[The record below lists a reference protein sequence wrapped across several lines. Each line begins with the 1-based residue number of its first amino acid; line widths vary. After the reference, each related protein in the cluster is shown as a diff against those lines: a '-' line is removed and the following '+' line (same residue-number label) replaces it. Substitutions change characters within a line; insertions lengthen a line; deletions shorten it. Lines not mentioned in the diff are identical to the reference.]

1 MGTVKRAIWASIIT
15 VCLVGIASANWADSF
30 DGGKLNLT
38 WQFLSFPQ
46 VTGTF
51 KQTVTPGEAGN
62 YYLAFKETLMS
73 SKGGAAFAAGFGS
86 SEKFKDVR
94 VGATVNVVG
103 DACRNYYGLLARGSY
118 IIDPDGKLTGVAP
131 GVVADCYIMH
141 VNYEGGPANLN
152 INLEKVI
159 QNQNIMAQDFGAIVP
174 SVVNAHSF
182 YAELDVVGAG
192 PVYVTGSLYE
202 YKGGPLVAQAT
213 MIDTDAHD
221 AWEDANK
228 RDKVFTEGL
237 SGIFAQNEHDAPV
250 GFYDTWDDVSSVS
263 DGPAA
268 VLLGPANGATGVS
281 IRPVLS
287 WVEASFATGRQV
299 WFGTPGNLQLVDPA
313 PVGKT
318 FNPGL
323 LEPGQTY
330 QWRVDQ
336 LGPKGI
342 VVTGFTWQFT
352 TGQTLVIDDFES
364 YTGNAQIVTTW
375 VDNILDA
382 GFDYT
387 FVDTATVFQGKQA
400 LRLEYQNQFDPFLTE
415 ATRTFDTPQ
424 DWTVAWGWT
433 RGPQWS
439 VDRLSFTFRGK
450 KDNVEQ
456 PLYLRVED
464 AAGKQATITHPA
476 TYAVQSETWRSWD
489 VALSEISKAGVN
501 LKTVQ
506 KLTVGVGNGKDSGQA
521 KATNDVDT
529 LYIDNLRLGFSSQ

>member
-1 MGTVKRAIWASIIT
+1 MG
-15 VCLVGIASANWADSF
+15 LVGIASANWADSF
-30 DGGKLNLT
+30 DGGKLNLN

-51 KQTVTPGEAGN
+51 KQTITPGEAGN
-62 YYLAFKETLMS
+62 YYLAFKETVTS

-86 SEKFKDVR
+86 AEKFKDVR
-94 VGATVNVVG
+94 VGATVNVTG
-103 DACRNYYGLLARGSY
+103 DACHYYYGLLARGSY
-118 IIDPDGKLTGVAP
+118 IIDSDGKLTGVAP

-159 QNQNIMAQDFGAIVP
+159 QNQNIMAQDFGAVVP
-174 SVVNAHSF
+174 DVINAHSF

-213 MIDTDAHD
+213 MIDTDAKD

-237 SGIFAQNEHDAPV
+237 SGIFAQNEHDTPV

-268 VLLGPANGATGVS
+268 VLLGPANKATDVS
-281 IRPVLS
+281 LHPILS

-313 PVGKT
+313 PAGKT
-318 FNPGL
+318 FDPGL
-323 LEPGQTY
+323 LEAGQTY
-330 QWRVDQ
+330 QWRVDEV
-336 LGPKGI
+336 GPNGT

-352 TGQTLVIDDFES
+352 VGQALTIDDFES
-364 YTGNAQIVTTW
+364 YTGNAQIATIW
-375 VDNILDA
+375 VDNIPGA
-382 GFDYT
+382 GFDYYLRRT
-387 FVDTATVFQGKQA
+387 GTVS
-400 LRLEYQNQFDPFLTE
+400 
-415 ATRTFDTPQ
+415 TRASRPC
-424 DWTVAWGWT
+424 GWSART
-433 RGPQWS
+433 SSIRSSPRPRGRSIRRSGCDGPAGASSPAGQT
-439 VDRLSFTFRGK
+439 LSFTFRGK

-456 PLYLRVED
+456 PMYLRVED
-464 AAGKQATITHPA
+464 ATASRPPSPIPRPTRSSPRRGAPGTSLYPRSARPA
-476 TYAVQSETWRSWD
+476 WTSRASRS
-489 VALSEISKAGVN
+489 
-501 LKTVQ
+501 
-506 KLTVGVGNGKDSGQA
+506 
-521 KATNDVDT
+521 
-529 LYIDNLRLGFSSQ
+529 

>member
-1 MGTVKRAIWASIIT
+1 MGTVKRAMWASIIT
-15 VCLVGIASANWADSF
+15 VCLGGAVYANWSDSF
-30 DGGKLNLT
+30 DGGKLNLN

-51 KQTVTPGEAGN
+51 KQTVTPGDAGN
-62 YYLAFKETLMS
+62 SFLTFTETVTS

-86 SEKFKDVR
+86 AEKFKDVR
-94 VGATVNVVG
+94 VGAVVNVAG
-103 DACRNYYGLLARGSY
+103 DACHNYYGLLARGSY
-118 IIDPDGKLTGVAP
+118 FVDPDGKLTGVAP

-174 SVVNAHSF
+174 GVINAHSF
-182 YAELDVVGAG
+182 YAELDVVGSG

-213 MIDTDAHD
+213 MIDTDSHD
-221 AWEDANK
+221 AWEDVGK
-228 RDKVFTEGL
+228 HDKVFTEGL
-237 SGIFAQNEHDAPV
+237 SGIFAQNEHEQPV

-268 VLLGPANGATGVS
+268 VLLGPANGATDVS
-281 IRPVLS
+281 IHPSLS

-299 WFGTPGNLQLVDPA
+299 WFGTPGNLQLVDPT
-313 PVGKT
+313 PTGKT
-318 FNPGL
+318 FDPGL

-330 QWRVDQ
+330 QWRVDEV
-336 LGPKGI
+336 GPKGI
-342 VVTGFTWQFT
+342 VVIGYTWQFT
-352 TGQTLVIDDFES
+352 VGQALTVDDFES
-364 YTGNAQIVTTW
+364 YAGNAQIVATW
-375 VDNILDA
+375 VDNIPGA

-387 FVDTATVFQGKQA
+387 FVETGTVYQGKQA
-400 LRLEYQNQFDPFLTE
+400 LRLECQNQFDPFLTE

-424 DWTVAWGWT
+424 DWTVAGA
-433 RGPQWS
+433 
-439 VDRLSFTFRGK
+439 DMLSFTFRGK

-489 VALSEISKAGVN
+489 VALSEISKAGVD
-501 LKTVQ
+501 LKTVT
-506 KLTVGVGNGKDSGQA
+506 KLTIGVGNGKDSGQA

-529 LYIDNLRLGFSSQ
+529 LYVDSVRLGFLPQ